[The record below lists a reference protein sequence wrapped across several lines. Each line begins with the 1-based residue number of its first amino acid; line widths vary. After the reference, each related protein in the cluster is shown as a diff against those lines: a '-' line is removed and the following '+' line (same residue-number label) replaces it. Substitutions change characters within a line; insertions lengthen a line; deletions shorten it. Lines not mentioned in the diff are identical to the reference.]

1 MAAVHA
7 RTPTLCAAVTVL
19 WGIPYLLIAVALDRG
34 WGPLSI
40 AAGRILLGA
49 VALGLLCGRRTWGVI
64 RSAPVHLCVLAVVEV
79 IVPFALIT
87 RSEET
92 VSSSTAGVLIATEPT
107 FVLVAARL
115 LGARAQGRPA
125 TLVGVAIGFVG
136 VLLVLGA
143 PRSGTAS
150 VLVVAAAA
158 SYGLGASLVDGW
170 FPDAPRLPLA
180 AAMLTIAGLPMLLAA
195 WLAEPVPPLTG
206 SGTAV
211 ILTLGAACTA
221 GGFATFFALI
231 SAAGAASAAVITYT
245 APLVALVLGVTALG
259 EPLSWSIAGG
269 TTLVLAGAWLTLRP
283 GRLSTP
289 AGRRRRA

>member
-1 MAAVHA
+1 MAALHA
-7 RTPTLCAAVTVL
+7 RTLTLFAAVTVL

-49 VALGLLCGRRTWGVI
+49 VALGLLCGPRAWGVI
-64 RSAPVHLCVLAVVEV
+64 RSAPVGLCVLAVVEV
-79 IVPFALIT
+79 VVPFALIT

-92 VSSSTAGVLIATEPT
+92 VASSTAGVLIATEPT

-115 LGARAQGRPA
+115 LGARTRVRSA
-125 TLVGVAIGFVG
+125 TLLGVAVGFVG
-136 VLLVLGA
+136 ILLVLGA
-143 PRSGTAS
+143 PHAGAAS
-150 VLVVAAAA
+150 LLVVAAAA
-158 SYGLGASLVDGW
+158 SYGLGASLVDAW
-170 FPDAPRLPLA
+170 FPDTPRLPLA
-180 AAMLTIAGLPMLLAA
+180 AGMLAIAGPPMLLAA

-206 SGTAV
+206 SGTAAM
-211 ILTLGAACTA
+211 LALGAACTA

-231 SAAGAASAAVITYT
+231 RAAGAVSAAVITYT
-245 APLVALVLGVTALG
+245 APLVALVMGVTALG

-283 GRLSTP
+283 DRLSTP
-289 AGRRRRA
+289 ADRPRRA